1 LLAAWRRI
9 VLHMRVRQFS
19 ASLLLALLWPNTPAQ
34 PLRLQHFT
42 PVSMKPVGSPTKI
55 DYSRFYGEQNYATA
69 NGSIV
74 VRLPNAIEVI
84 DESSLRVTERYVF
97 RHKATC
103 GVAFDGT
110 TVVALTGCLT
120 ATSKVFTA
128 WRLAPGSRH
137 AVAVSHLRPLMW
149 PVSFAIGDGTWFI
162 ARGDGTVDAVNLETG
177 RVTTHRPQRTLA
189 KGRGAV
195 EASWLGEHRLA
206 LNGTVVDV
214 RTWHKRT
221 LALGAARLDAIG
233 GYVIAHGTN
242 GITVFDNS
250 LHLYR
255 RLAAGRVIDRV
266 GLSDGIVYAQIGLA
280 WDEWDLRTGRH
291 LGIVLP
297 DTPWLVQLLS

>member
-177 RVTTHRPQRTLA
+177 RVTTHRPRRTLA
-189 KGRGAV
+189 KGRSAV
-195 EASWLGEHRLA
+195 VASWLGEHRLG

-214 RTWHKRT
+214 RTWRKRT
-221 LALGAARLDAIG
+221 LALGAERLDAID

-242 GITVFDNS
+242 GITVFDDS
-250 LHLYR
+250 LHLFR
-255 RLAAGRVIDRV
+255 RLAANRVIDRV
-266 GLSDGIVYAQIGLA
+266 ALSGGIVYAQIGLA

-291 LGIVLP
+291 LGLVLP
-297 DTPWLVQLLS
+297 ETPWLLQIVS

>member
-1 LLAAWRRI
+1 
-9 VLHMRVRQFS
+9 MGVRQFS

-42 PVSMKPVGSPTKI
+42 PVSMRPVGSPIKI
-55 DYSRFYGEQNYATA
+55 DYSWFYGEQNYATT

-74 VRLPNAIEVI
+74 VRLPNAIDVI

-97 RHKATC
+97 RHKGTC

-120 ATSKVFTA
+120 ATSKRFTL
-128 WRLAPGSRH
+128 WRLAPGSRR
-137 AVAVSHLRPLMW
+137 AVAVSHLRPLTW
-149 PVSFAIGDGTWFI
+149 PVSFAIGDGMWFI

-177 RVTTHRPQRTLA
+177 GVTTHRPRRTLA

-195 EASWLGEHRLA
+195 VASWLGEHRLG

-214 RTWHKRT
+214 RTWRKRT
-221 LALGAARLDAIG
+221 LALGAERLDAID

-242 GITVFDNS
+242 GITVFDDS
-250 LHLYR
+250 LDLFR
-255 RLAAGRVIDRV
+255 RLAPGRVIDRV
-266 GLSDGIVYAQIGLA
+266 ALSDGVVYAQIGLA

-291 LGIVLP
+291 LGLVLP
-297 DTPWLVQLLS
+297 ETPWLLQIVS